1 MLYPL
6 QHTILPTPPPTPPPH
21 TKPLVASEYQA
32 VPLTLDRGRTQMSR
46 SSYNTGPSRRRRS
59 RSRSPYKRKINFCKR
74 SASPETK
81 RSSFRNL
88 AAGSSRRDK
97 LPACPVCLGR
107 HRHRVASCQAT
118 KTWNGRDTIC
128 TRTDT
133 GRILN
138 KRGAVICA
146 DWQRP
151 NRCTD
156 STGKHL
162 HECSGCGS
170 ADHGADFCSFAE
182 P

>member
-1 MLYPL
+1 M
-6 QHTILPTPPPTPPPH
+6 
-21 TKPLVASEYQA
+21 
-32 VPLTLDRGRTQMSR
+32 DRGRPLAFRNSHDV
-46 SSYNTGPSRRRRS
+46 GPSRRRRS
-59 RSRSPYKRKINFCKR
+59 RSRSPYRRKSNFCR
-74 SASPETK
+74 
-81 RSSFRNL
+81 RSSLPEVKRVPFRTH
-88 AAGSSRRDK
+88 AAGPSRRDK

-107 HRHRVASCQAT
+107 HRHRVVSCQAT
-118 KTWNGRDTIC
+118 KTWNGRDTVC
-128 TRTDT
+128 MRTDT

-156 STGKHL
+156 ATGKHL

-170 ADHGADFCSFAE
+170 TKHGADFCSLAE